1 MLRAA
6 ILGKSPGVCLKAF
19 HAAVRISWIA
29 GAHAAILA
37 CAAWPGELRFAGGAR
52 MASLLILKGP
62 NPNTRIPLDRD
73 RTVLGRNND
82 CDVVINVP
90 AVSREHA
97 RIIRRDGKFFIEDL
111 RSRNGTAINNQTIE
125 TEKLFPLNDNDKI
138 KICDFQCSFHDPE
151 RKPLPPELGGPDDEP
166 EEDQQDSS
174 TVEASLSHSSHL
186 MMETQST
193 ERLRAVL
200 DISSK
205 LRKTL
210 ELDDL
215 LPKIL
220 EKLFDLF
227 RQADRGFLILQ
238 EEATGK
244 LIPKVIRTRRPADE
258 SNARFSRSI
267 VRQCLEKV
275 EGFLSD
281 DASSDSRF
289 SLAQS
294 IADFRI
300 RSVMCAPLWT
310 SDGKAFG
317 VIQLDTQDRSKKFA
331 QDDLALL
338 LGVASQASIAL
349 ENAKLHEDQL
359 AQVRLRRDLE
369 LANAVQRS
377 FLPQRLPQ
385 VPGYSFFAHYE
396 AAQEVGGDYYGFIPL
411 SNDKIVVALGD
422 VAGKGVP
429 AALLMAKLSSDARFC
444 LLTEPDAKKAI
455 NKLNDL
461 LVPQTSQMDRFVTL
475 VAAVVDASTHAV
487 TLASAGHQ
495 SPLLY
500 RKEKNAVQDAMSN
513 DVVGLPL
520 GVMDGVSY
528 EACQIKLEPGDFLV
542 AFTDGVTDAKD
553 RNEVA
558 FGAKGLNAVMKEGPF
573 TPQAIGER
581 LVKAVKLHAAGC
593 KQYDDI
599 TVVCFGRN

>member
-1 MLRAA
+1 MALLVIER
-6 ILGKSPGVCLKAF
+6 GPNQ
-19 HAAVRISWIA
+19 
-29 GAHAAILA
+29 
-37 CAAWPGELRFAGGAR
+37 GAR
-52 MASLLILKGP
+52 LALE
-62 NPNTRIPLDRD
+62 RD
-73 RTVLGRNND
+73 HTVLGRNSD

-97 RIIRRDGKFFIEDL
+97 RIVRRDGKYFIEDL

-125 TEKLFPLNDNDKI
+125 TEKPVQLNNNDKI
-138 KICDFQCSFHDPE
+138 KICDFLCVFQNPE
-151 RKPLPPELGGPDDEP
+151 RPPLPPDLRPPEEEP
-166 EEDQQDSS
+166 EEEPQDSS
-174 TVEASLSHSSHL
+174 TVEASLSHSSNLL
-186 MMETQST
+186 MDTQST
-193 ERLRAVL
+193 ERLRAL
-200 DISSK
+200 LEISGK

-210 ELDDL
+210 ELDTL

-220 EKLFDLF
+220 ERLFELF
-227 RQADRGFLILQ
+227 RQADRGFLILR
-238 EEATGK
+238 EEQSGK
-244 LIPKVIRTRRPADE
+244 LIPKVIRTRRPQDE
-258 SNARFSRSI
+258 SDARFSRSI

-281 DASSDSRF
+281 DASSDGRF

-338 LGVASQASIAL
+338 LGVSSQASIAL

-359 AQVRLRRDLE
+359 SQARLRRDLE
-369 LANAVQRS
+369 LAHQVQLS
-377 FLPQRLPQ
+377 FLPRQLPE
-385 VPGYSFFAHYE
+385 VAGYDFYAHYE
-396 AAQEVGGDYYGFIPL
+396 AALEVGGDYYGFIPVGD
-411 SNDKIVVALGD
+411 NRVAMALGD

-444 LLTEPDAKKAI
+444 LLTEKEAKYAI
-455 NKLNDL
+455 SKLNEL

-475 VAAVVDASTHAV
+475 TAAVLDASTHTV
-487 TLASAGHQ
+487 TLVSAGHQ

-500 RKEKNAVQDAMSN
+500 RKAKNAVEDAISN

-520 GVMDGVSY
+520 GVVDGVPY
-528 EACQIKLEPGDFLV
+528 DACQVQLNPGDFLL
-542 AFTDGVTDAKD
+542 AFTDGVSDAKD
-553 RNEVA
+553 RNEVQ
-558 FGAKGLNAVMKEGPF
+558 FGMRGVHNVLKEGPY
-573 TPQAIGER
+573 TSQSVGER
-581 LVKAVKLHAAGC
+581 LIKAVRLHASGC

-599 TVVCFGRN
+599 TVVCFGRV